1 MFNKYILNASPIT
14 AHFEAGLL
22 KGVTVLEG
30 NAKEIEQDGT
40 IKDVPFRAIPYSTW
54 NNRGPQPMEVWIAAS
69 PTVAVIT
76 PKPTIASKAQ
86 TFSNRGPIQNDA
98 PETAPTDS
106 WAGGVNDQW
115 DPKRSS
121 DTSKPYHYWWLKRG
135 TKESISYRF
144 DQPYEVSNVQ
154 VYWLDFDHY
163 DGNFRT
169 PASWVLYYKS
179 EDGQWKEVEQ
189 HSPFT
194 VRKDCYNSVDFKL
207 VKTQELKI
215 VAQLQPGQS
224 GGVLEWKVN
233 DTSFDHSAE

>member
-1 MFNKYILNASPIT
+1 
-14 AHFEAGLL
+14 
-22 KGVTVLEG
+22 
-30 NAKEIEQDGT
+30 
-40 IKDVPFRAIPYSTW
+40 
-54 NNRGPQPMEVWIAAS
+54 
-69 PTVAVIT
+69 
-76 PKPTIASKAQ
+76 
-86 TFSNRGPIQNDA
+86 
-98 PETAPTDS
+98 
-106 WAGGVNDQW
+106 VNDQW
-115 DPKRSS
+115 EPRRSS

-163 DGNFRT
+163 DGNFRV

-179 EDGQWKEVEQ
+179 EDGLWKEVEQ

-194 VRKDCYNSVDFKL
+194 VRKDCYNSVDFKP

-233 DTSFDHSAE
+233 AAYGLIEK

>member
-1 MFNKYILNASPIT
+1 
-14 AHFEAGLL
+14 
-22 KGVTVLEG
+22 
-30 NAKEIEQDGT
+30 
-40 IKDVPFRAIPYSTW
+40 
-54 NNRGPQPMEVWIAAS
+54 MEVWIAAN
-69 PTVAVIT
+69 PTAAVIT
-76 PKPTIASKAQ
+76 PMPTIASKAQ

-115 DPKRSS
+115 EPKRSS

-144 DQPYEVSNVQ
+144 DQPYEVANVQ

-169 PASWVLYYKS
+169 PASWVLYYKA
-179 EDGQWKEVEQ
+179 EDGQWKEVEE

-194 VRKDCYNSVDFKL
+194 VDKDCYNSVDFKP
-207 VKTQELKI
+207 VRTQELKI
-215 VAQLQPGQS
+215 VAQLQQGQS

-233 DTSFDHSAE
+233 GIR